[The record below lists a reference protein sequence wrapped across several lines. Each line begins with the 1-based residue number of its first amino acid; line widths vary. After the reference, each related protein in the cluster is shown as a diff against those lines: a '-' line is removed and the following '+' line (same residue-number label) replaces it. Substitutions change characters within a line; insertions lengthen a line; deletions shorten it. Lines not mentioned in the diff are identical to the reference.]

1 MVKVILFPSLLFCFI
16 IDAHSYFNTIYRNQ
30 YINKRGNEKKT
41 ERPNTLDPL
50 RINLTYVNG
59 NYISTRSY
67 IYPLTVT
74 PTHYVKRI
82 PPVEKSCIFHIQSS
96 QFVYAHCICFN
107 MVDL

>member
-16 IDAHSYFNTIYRNQ
+16 IDTYSYFNTIYRNQ

-59 NYISTRSY
+59 WQLHLDEELHISLDGY
-67 IYPLTVT
+67 
-74 PTHYVKRI
+74 THYVKRI

-96 QFVYAHCICFN
+96 QFVYTHCICFN

>member
-16 IDAHSYFNTIYRNQ
+16 IDTYSYFNTIYRNQ

-50 RINLTYVNG
+50 KINLTYVNG
-59 NYISTRSY
+59 NYISMRSY

-74 PTHYVKRI
+74 PT
-82 PPVEKSCIFHIQSS
+82 
-96 QFVYAHCICFN
+96 
-107 MVDL
+107 M

>member
-16 IDAHSYFNTIYRNQ
+16 IDTYSYFNTIYRNQ

-50 RINLTYVNG
+50 RINPDLRQWQLHLDEELH
-59 NYISTRSY
+59 ISLDSY
-67 IYPLTVT
+67 
-74 PTHYVKRI
+74 THYVKRI

>member
-50 RINLTYVNG
+50 RIYLTYVNG
-59 NYISTRSY
+59 NYISMRSY

-74 PTHYVKRI
+74 PT
-82 PPVEKSCIFHIQSS
+82 
-96 QFVYAHCICFN
+96 
-107 MVDL
+107 M

>member
-1 MVKVILFPSLLFCFI
+1 MKRKQSGPISL
-16 IDAHSYFNTIYRNQ
+16 T
-30 YINKRGNEKKT
+30 
-41 ERPNTLDPL
+41 PL

-59 NYISTRSY
+59 NYISMRSY

-96 QFVYAHCICFN
+96 QFVYTHCICFN